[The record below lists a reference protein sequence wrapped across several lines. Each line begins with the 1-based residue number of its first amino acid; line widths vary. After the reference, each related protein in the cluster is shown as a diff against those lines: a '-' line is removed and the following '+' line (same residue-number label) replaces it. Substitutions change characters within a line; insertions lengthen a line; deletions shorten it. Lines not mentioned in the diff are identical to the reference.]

1 MSAVFD
7 PEALQTIV
15 KKNLALPLEAR
26 IDAIIADI
34 DEAYPRRITTRKRWN
49 FTIAGSV
56 MGQVNVLYGSITE
69 YLLIV
74 GFPVGT
80 GGYSGR
86 FASEIW
92 DVMIEG
98 EHQTFTL
105 GQYEPTV
112 YLAGDMAYLRKGIDK
127 GCLMKPGVWMLE
139 YARGFVPQMMPFGIL
154 ANSLITMDF
163 RSVRHQFWDFGRI
176 CVRELLRGKL

>member
-1 MSAVFD
+1 MSTVFD
-7 PEALQTIV
+7 PETLQAIV
-15 KKNLALPLEAR
+15 KKNLALPLEER
-26 IDAIIADI
+26 IDAILSDI
-34 DEAYPRRITTRKRWN
+34 DKTYPGRISTRKRWN

-56 MGQVNVLYGSITE
+56 MGQVAVLYGSITE

-74 GFPVGT
+74 GFPLGT
-80 GGYSGR
+80 EGYSGR

-92 DVMIEG
+92 DVIIEG
-98 EHQTFTL
+98 EHQTFIL
-105 GQYEPTV
+105 GQYKPTV
-112 YLAGDMAYLRKGIDK
+112 YVAGDMAYLDKGIDK

-154 ANSLITMDF
+154 ANSIITMDF

-176 CVRELLRGKL
+176 CVREILKGKL